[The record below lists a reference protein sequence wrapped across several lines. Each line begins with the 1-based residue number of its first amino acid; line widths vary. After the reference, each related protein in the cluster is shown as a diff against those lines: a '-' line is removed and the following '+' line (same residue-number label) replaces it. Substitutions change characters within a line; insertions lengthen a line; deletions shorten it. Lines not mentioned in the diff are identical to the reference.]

1 MICMITRMPISR
13 RRGAV
18 ILEAII
24 SFPPVLILSACFLSS
39 VNCVTADIL
48 FEQSVDQVTQEIS
61 LAIPV
66 ASGGI
71 DLLEEATSFACENV
85 AVDVDEE
92 TSKNIA
98 KVGGEVLS
106 AMDVVSSVLDV
117 DGEDII
123 GTVAFGEWT
132 RDRIV
137 TVYETL
143 TDNNRIVRDRIDQV
157 SVVIDYEGTDH
168 IIYLR
173 VYYTWNTGVKE
184 LDKEIDSAIPIYG
197 DLSFSLEEGNH
208 VEDDIWLKSN
218 FVRGRSINRSFGGN
232 LPYSYPVIAKWSSQ
246 TATSIKSIDLT
257 APTYQTAGVAEET
270 INEYIH
276 SLELFNGTV
285 NPWGKDAIWIKEEDI
300 LEKYMIIVIPENT
313 PENIRSEINSC
324 YSYATSCGITLQIET
339 FGESTK
345 YIEEE
350 SETQDN

>member
-1 MICMITRMPISR
+1 MICMITRLPMKR
-13 RRGAV
+13 KRGAI

-24 SFPPVLILSACFLSS
+24 SFPLILILSACLLTS

-61 LAIPV
+61 LAIPI

-71 DLLEEATSFACENV
+71 DVLEEATSFACENI
-85 AVDVDEE
+85 AIDVKEE

-106 AMDVVSSVLDV
+106 AIDAVSSILDV

-143 TDNNRIVRDRIDQV
+143 TDNNKIVCDRIDHV
-157 SVVIDYEGTDH
+157 SVVIDFEGTDH
-168 IIYLR
+168 IIYLH
-173 VYYTWNTGVKE
+173 VFYTWNTGMKA
-184 LDKEIDSAIPIYG
+184 LDKETDSAIPIYG
-197 DLSFSLEEGNH
+197 DLSFSLAECNH
-208 VEDDIWLKSN
+208 AEDDIWMKSN
-218 FVRGRSINRSFGGN
+218 FVRGRSISRSFGGN
-232 LPYSYPVIAKWSSQ
+232 LPYSYPVIAKWSNQ

-257 APTYQTAGVAEET
+257 APTYQTSGIAEET

-276 SLELFNGTV
+276 SLELFNGTL
-285 NPWGKDAIWIKEEDI
+285 NPWGKDATWIKEEDI
-300 LEKYMIIVIPENT
+300 LEKCMIIVIPENT
-313 PENIRSEINSC
+313 PDTILSEINSC
-324 YSYATSCGITLQIET
+324 YSYAASCGITLQVET
-339 FGESTK
+339 FGESNK

-350 SETQDN
+350 DSET